1 MAAFDHIQSMNDVAL
16 KARLLRSLI
25 KERIPDEKQ
34 QLRNP
39 LELSHVVSAIKTHQL
54 ISERLLQ
61 SDDDNKKLIE
71 KWKSAVDSWIERL
84 LLLASSNMP
93 DKCWAGI
100 SLLGVTCEEC
110 SSERFLASYSVW
122 FQKLLSHLQPPAES
136 HFVKAACCVTIS
148 DLLTRLSGYPNMKK
162 DGTSHAAKLVQPVL
176 KLMQEDSSDAEGAVS
191 LLCTILSFFPSSVQ
205 KNYDSAEAAIV
216 TKLMSGKCNAN
227 MLKKLALCLSLLPKS
242 RGDEDSW
249 SLMMQKILLAINLLL
264 NDSFQGL
271 EEETTTKE
279 AMRALVPP
287 GKDPPPPL
295 GGLTIL
301 DISNKATRPE
311 RLFMPSIS
319 ALLLCCSTMLK
330 TSYPVQINVPVRS
343 LLMLAGRVLMVDG
356 SLPHTLYPIMTAMQ
370 QECICAELP
379 LQHSYSLDILC
390 GVVKEARSQLFPHAA
405 HIIRLVTEYF
415 KRCAF
420 PELRIKVYAL
430 VKLMLMSMGVGVTMY
445 IAEDIVSNASADLD
459 SVGDLGGESSSGS
472 VLKTSEAVPQPMQKK
487 RKHDMTITS
496 SGNQSQT
503 TSLHNN
509 PAPIS
514 VRIAALEALE
524 TLLTVGGGASR
535 SGGWRSKVDVL
546 LITVSTDAC
555 KGGWAKQETYAY
567 TLPDSKPSWA
577 DFQLASLRAL
587 LASLLS
593 PGRIRPP
600 YLAEGLELFRRGM
613 RETGTKVADFCA
625 HALLTLEVLI
635 HPRTLPLID
644 IASSFEYPV
653 NGVNDG
659 FMGNDT
665 YSGAK
670 KHHLYSG
677 GTSRNGPE
685 YPESEEDDLYEKWV
699 NDGDGSNP
707 PVTEQ
712 ENNMVVEKTSPP
724 AEPLVSI
731 EGPSGSKA
739 PEDKGKG
746 ILVEEVDK
754 VSEIPSQ
761 TDDRHATD
769 METEVAAATGGDL
782 EMAAGRSFAAVSGS
796 EGGKE
801 LMFALGDDDKLMD
814 EIPDIVDVEP
824 DSDEE

>member
-1 MAAFDHIQSMNDVAL
+1 MAAFDHVQNMYDVAL
-16 KARLLRSLI
+16 KPRLLRSLI
-25 KERIPDEKQ
+25 KEHIPDEKQ

-39 LELSHVVSAIKTHQL
+39 LELSHVVSAIKTHEL
-54 ISERLLQ
+54 LSERVVQ
-61 SDDDNKKLIE
+61 SADNKKMIE
-71 KWKSAVDSWIERL
+71 KWKSAVDSWVDRL
-84 LLLASSNMP
+84 LMLVCSNMP

-100 SLLGVTCEEC
+100 CLLGMTCEEC

-122 FQKLLSHLQPPAES
+122 FQKLLSHLQPLAES
-136 HFVKAACCVTIS
+136 HFVKAACCVSIS
-148 DLLTRLSGYPNMKK
+148 DLLTRLGGFPNMKK
-162 DGTSHAAKLVQPVL
+162 DGASHAAKLLQPVL
-176 KLMQEDSSDAEGAVS
+176 KLMHEDSSDAEGAVS
-191 LLCTILSFFPSSVQ
+191 LLCTILNFFPSSVQ

-264 NDSFQGL
+264 NDSLQGL
-271 EEETTTKE
+271 EEETTTNE

-319 ALLLCCSTMLK
+319 ALMLCCSTMLR
-330 TSYPVQINVPVRS
+330 TSYPVQIKVPVRS

-370 QECICAELP
+370 QECICTELP
-379 LQHSYSLDILC
+379 VQHSYSLEILC
-390 GVVKEARSQLFPHAA
+390 GIVKEARSQLFPHAA
-405 HIIRLVTEYF
+405 HIVRLVTEYF
-415 KRCAF
+415 RRCQL

-430 VKLMLMSMGVGVTMY
+430 VKLMLMSMGVGITMY
-445 IAEDIVSNASADLD
+445 LAEDVTSNASVDLD
-459 SVGDLGGESSSGS
+459 SVGDDGGEAFSSS

-487 RKHDMTITS
+487 RKHDMTIS
-496 SGNQSQT
+496 LGNQPQT
-503 TSLHNN
+503 TSLRKNLT
-509 PAPIS
+509 PIS
-514 VRIAALEALE
+514 VKIAALEALE
-524 TLLTVGGGASR
+524 TLLTVGGALR
-535 SGGWRSKVDVL
+535 SERWRSKVDVV
-546 LITVSTDAC
+546 LITVATDAC
-555 KGGWAKQETYAY
+555 KGGWIKQANNVY
-567 TLPDSKPSWA
+567 TLHDSSPSLA

-600 YLAEGLELFRRGM
+600 YLAQGLELFHRGM
-613 RETGTKVADFCA
+613 QETGTKVAEFCA

-635 HPRTLPLID
+635 HPRALPLID
-644 IASSFEYPV
+644 IAFSVEYPV
-653 NGVNDG
+653 NGVKNG
-659 FMGNDT
+659 FMENNT
-665 YSGAK
+665 YSGVQ
-670 KHHLYSG
+670 KHNLYSG
-677 GTSRNGPE
+677 GTSRNGPD

-699 NDGDGSNP
+699 KDGDGSNAP
-707 PVTEQ
+707 EIQPEQ
-712 ENNMVVEKTSPP
+712 NTVEKISQP

-731 EGPSGSKA
+731 EGPSGSKV
-739 PEDKGKG
+739 PEEKGKG
-746 ILVEEVDK
+746 ILVEEIDK
-754 VSEIPSQ
+754 QSEIPSQ
-761 TDDRHATD
+761 TDGHRASD
-769 METEVAAATGGDL
+769 METEMAAAKDASGGDM
-782 EMAAGRSFAAVSGS
+782 EMGAERSFATVSGS

-801 LMFALGDDDKLMD
+801 FMFALGDDDKLMD